1 MFVNA
6 KVNTD
11 ISGHDVRERADL
23 TLRSEKLYPI
33 VFAEELRR
41 CDTST
46 ITSVLN
52 YQEQHILSSLN
63 HTFVMGLLFTGKPAW
78 SLGS

>member
-46 ITSVLN
+46 YFFTITSVLN

-63 HTFVMGLLFTGKPAW
+63 HTFVMG
-78 SLGS
+78 